1 MTIAAHSA
9 GWLGRA
15 VGVLLVLVLAT
26 SCFVGGTFAKYTTS
40 GSGSD
45 SARVAKF
52 GVNVTADSG
61 KMFSTTYEKHADD
74 TFTVTGN
81 TVVSQNADKLV
92 APGTSGQMANFN
104 ITGKPEV
111 AVRVQFKVDEFKL
124 ENWTLDDGTVYC
136 PIVFTVNGSNYR
148 IDPADQ
154 SAAALTNFEN
164 EVKRAINDTVYDYA
178 PGTDIAQELAKTDGS
193 GNKYNLNIS
202 WKWPFE
208 SGSDQA
214 TNVQY
219 DAKDTKLGDA
229 AANGNPGKISL
240 KITATVTQI
249 D

>member
-1 MTIAAHSA
+1 MAKKKT
-9 GWLGRA
+9 WLGRA

-61 KMFSTTYEKHADD
+61 KMFSTTYAKDADNS
-74 TFTVTGN
+74 FTVSGN
-81 TVVSQNADKLV
+81 TVVSQNEDKLV
-92 APGTSGQMANFN
+92 APGTKGQMANFN
-104 ITGKPEV
+104 ITGTPEV

-124 ENWTLDDGTVYC
+124 ENWTIDDAGTVYC
-136 PIVFTVNGSNYR
+136 PIRINVNGIKIRLN
-148 IDPADQ
+148 PAGHT
-154 SAAALTNFEN
+154 AADLAAFEN
-164 EVKRAINDTVYDYA
+164 EVKSTINGIKCDIA
-178 PGTDIAQELAKTDGS
+178 PGTDIAQELAKPNPDNN
-193 GNKYNLNIS
+193 GNIYNLNIS
-202 WKWPFE
+202 WEWPFE
-208 SGSDQA
+208 SGNDA
-214 TNVQY
+214 VTNLEY

-229 AANGNPGKISL
+229 AANGTPGKITL

>member
-1 MTIAAHSA
+1 MAKKKT
-9 GWLGRA
+9 WLGQA

-40 GSGSD
+40 GNGSD

-61 KMFSTTYEKHADD
+61 KMFSTTYAKDADD
-74 TFTVTGN
+74 SFTVSGN

-92 APGTSGQMANFN
+92 APGTKGQMANFN

-124 ENWTLDDGTVYC
+124 ENWTIDDAGTVYC
-136 PIVFTVNGSNYR
+136 PILINVNGTKIRLN
-148 IDPADQ
+148 PAGHT
-154 SAAALTNFEN
+154 AADLAAFED
-164 EVKRAINDTVYDYA
+164 EVKRVINGIKYDYA
-178 PGTDIAQELAKTDGS
+178 PGTDIAQERAKTDNN

-202 WKWPFE
+202 WEWPFE

-214 TNVQY
+214 TKVQY

-240 KITATVTQI
+240 TITATVTQI